1 MTLFGSLL
9 VSRLFLLLKP
19 VIIGHKTS
27 VQENKELLGHYA
39 WHRNCHRFALVY
51 LAHIVANLM
60 QLFLFQYSIYL
71 VFLVSFL
78 VANAFFNNQIYFRQ
92 TYFLAFLWVL

>member
-9 VSRLFLLLKP
+9 ASRIFLLLKP
-19 VIIGHKTS
+19 IIIGHKTS
-27 VQENKELLGHYA
+27 IQENKELLGHYS

-60 QLFLFQYSIYL
+60 QLYLFESSIYL

-78 VANAFFNNQIYFRQ
+78 KAYN
-92 TYFLAFLWVL
+92 FL

>member
-27 VQENKELLGHYA
+27 VQENKELLGHYS

-51 LAHIVANLM
+51 LAHIFANLM
-60 QLFLFQYSIYL
+60 QLYLFRYSIYL

-78 VANAFFNNQIYFRQ
+78 NQKHFFKLKI
-92 TYFLAFLWVL
+92 L